1 MPLFTTAFS
10 FPFPWPAQAYAV
22 MNKYPNPL
30 APHVISL
37 DVLSR
42 TILEDGTIRSER
54 LIGVQ
59 QDSPKWVNRLL
70 GSQDVTFVREV
81 SFVVPSSL
89 GHPTDPTLS
98 SPDTNHLEPP
108 KLLMASTNLTLSY
121 LLQCRESIS
130 YIPYPWPHAVPETL
144 ETLAPLAATLEGR
157 PTSTP
162 PTPVPKPHPLSHP
175 AMPSHTLF
183 SQSALIYSTG
193 IFASNPYPPV
203 GISKASPIEPLSMPR
218 AKTMPQRAAG
228 KKVET
233 WSTERFEMNADKG
246 RAAMEHAARRFW
258 MSEGDQEATMEP

>member
-1 MPLFTTAFS
+1 MPLFTTAFP
-10 FPFPWPAQAYAV
+10 FPFPWPAHVYAV

-30 APHVISL
+30 APHVISM

-89 GHPTDPTLS
+89 AHPTDPTLS
-98 SPDTNHLEPP
+98 SPATSYQEPP

-130 YIPYPWPHAVPETL
+130 YLPFPWPHIAPETMA
-144 ETLAPLAATLEGR
+144 TLAPLAPTLPR
-157 PTSTP
+157 PPPSTSDL
-162 PTPVPKPHPLSHP
+162 KPHPLSHP
-175 AMPSHTLF
+175 TLPSHTLF

-228 KKVET
+228 KKVEI
-233 WSTERFEMNADKG
+233 WSTERFVGNAEKG
-246 RAAMEHAARRFW
+246 RAAMDYAARRFW
-258 MSEGDQEATMEP
+258 LSEGDQGVRLGA

>member
-1 MPLFTTAFS
+1 M
-10 FPFPWPAQAYAV
+10 V
-22 MNKYPNPL
+22 
-30 APHVISL
+30 SL

-59 QDSPKWVNRLL
+59 QDSPKWVNRVSRSLKAFLGPNDAPRELNSSSLFQLL

-81 SFVVPSSL
+81 SFVVPSAL
-89 GHPTDPTLS
+89 GHPTDPSLS
-98 SPDTNHLEPP
+98 SPATNHHEPP

-130 YIPYPWPHAVPETL
+130 YLPHPWPHAVPETL
-144 ETLAPLAATLEGR
+144 EQLAPPAATLPER
-157 PTSTP
+157 PASTP
-162 PTPVPKPHPLSHP
+162 PTPITPPHPLSHP
-175 AMPSHTLF
+175 ALPSHTLF

-218 AKTMPQRAAG
+218 AKTLPQRAAG
-228 KKVET
+228 RKVET
-233 WSTERFEMNADKG
+233 WSTERFEMNAENG
-246 RAAMEHAARRFW
+246 RAAMEHAARSFW
-258 MSEGDQEATMEP
+258 MSEAVEATMSA